1 MSKLITLE
9 RAKSEIK
16 KLQHY
21 ANLVENYEADV
32 FKKAIIKEYVI
43 TNSVIKRTENLGVE
57 REFAI
62 SVIIKKK
69 GKDELSK
76 LIRSMYMTRTK
87 PSRSFKY

>member
-32 FKKAIIKEYVI
+32 FKKAIIKEHVI
-43 TNSVIKRTENLGVE
+43 TNRVIKRTENLGVE

-62 SVIIKKK
+62 SLIKKK

>member
-62 SVIIKKK
+62 SVIKKK